1 MEELL
6 KKQNYCGSHTFV
18 RCCHLYWFEVRG
30 PWIDGCWIVE
40 WCLVSASSRQ
50 LVCDY
55 CVVATICS
63 RHKSELLYIYSSWME
78 LFSLSWLA
86 FSRWWFGKWMV
97 ANWSVCGF
105 WCRSLRLVVNCK
117 FAGSRNQL
125 HWMFSW
131 LAVVFFFLLPVF
143 KAVFGRRNCLRK
155 VSFCSLWLFFMC
167 CESMFL
173 V

>member
-1 MEELL
+1 MVLIPL
-6 KKQNYCGSHTFV
+6 YVVVICIDSRFV
-18 RCCHLYWFEVRG
+18 VRG
-30 PWIDGCWIVE
+30 
-40 WCLVSASSRQ
+40 LT
-50 LVCDY
+50 
-55 CVVATICS
+55 VVG
-63 RHKSELLYIYSSWME
+63 LLNDVLYLHPVGSWSVITVWLRLFVHVTSPSCYIYIYSSWME

-117 FAGSRNQL
+117 FAGSWNQL

-131 LAVVFFFLLPVF
+131 LAVVFFFLLSVF